1 MHRNPNI
8 PLSVSILLM
17 FVVELM
23 NIVRFEWLE
32 LTDAV
37 RGNS

>member
-1 MHRNPNI
+1 MRRNPNI
-8 PLSVSILLM
+8 PLSVSILLV

-23 NIVRFEWLE
+23 DIVRFEWLE

>member
-1 MHRNPNI
+1 MRRNPNI

-23 NIVRFEWLE
+23 DIVRFEWLE